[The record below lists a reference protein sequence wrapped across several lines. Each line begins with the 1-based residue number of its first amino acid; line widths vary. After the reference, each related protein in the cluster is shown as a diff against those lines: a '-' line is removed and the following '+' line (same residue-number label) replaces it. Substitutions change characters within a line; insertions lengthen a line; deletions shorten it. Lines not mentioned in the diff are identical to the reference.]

1 MMKRIDGVFQGT
13 ARRRK
18 ALLWGGMFVGLV
30 FFHGCSVTRPPADM
44 VTNAEFHVRAAHEAG
59 AEEYAPI
66 SFRSA
71 REKLEK
77 SKRAMED
84 RRYEDARRL
93 AESAQVDAELAEA
106 QAEARIMRRAADR
119 LAGRDGPPPAETG
132 RDARQQLDRKTSKE

>member
-1 MMKRIDGVFQGT
+1 
-13 ARRRK
+13 
-18 ALLWGGMFVGLV
+18 
-30 FFHGCSVTRPPADM
+30 M
-44 VTNAEFHVRAAHEAG
+44 VANAELRVRAAHEAG

-71 REKLEK
+71 VGKLEK

-84 RRYEDARRL
+84 KQYEDARRL

-119 LAGRDGPPPAETG
+119 LAGRGDTPPIEAERESRNSERKPARE
-132 RDARQQLDRKTSKE
+132 

>member
-1 MMKRIDGVFQGT
+1 MKRIDAVFQRT

-18 ALLWGGMFVGLV
+18 ALLWGGMFVGLA
-30 FFHGCSVTRPPADM
+30 FFHGCSTTRPPTNM
-44 VTNAEFHVRAAHEAG
+44 VANAEFHVRAAHEAG

-71 REKLEK
+71 TEKLEK

-84 RRYEDARRL
+84 KRYEDARRL

-106 QAEARIMRRAADR
+106 QSEARIMRRAADR
-119 LAGRDGPPPAETG
+119 LAGRDDPSPAEPE
-132 RDARQQLDRKTSKE
+132 RDARQPLNRKTSKE